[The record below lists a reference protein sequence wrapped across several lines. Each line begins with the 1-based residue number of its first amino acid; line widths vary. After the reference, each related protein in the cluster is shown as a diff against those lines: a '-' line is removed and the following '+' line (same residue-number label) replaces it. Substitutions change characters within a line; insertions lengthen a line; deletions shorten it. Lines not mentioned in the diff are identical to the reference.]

1 MGPHNLPKAAVD
13 GFVTGL
19 LTGGALGLL
28 LAPASGRMTRA
39 RVNHRLRET
48 AESAHEIKE
57 RMNLSLRETAG
68 SAARGLKERLGRRLR
83 PAPPATP
90 AALEPKAS

>member
-1 MGPHNLPKAAVD
+1 MYWNQPHADKRSPGVAVS

-19 LTGGALGLL
+19 IAGGALGLL

-48 AESAHEIKE
+48 AESARELKEGVNLRLHEA
-57 RMNLSLRETAG
+57 AG
-68 SAARGLKERLGRRLR
+68 SARGLAERLRRRL
-83 PAPPATP
+83 PPA
-90 AALEPKAS
+90 